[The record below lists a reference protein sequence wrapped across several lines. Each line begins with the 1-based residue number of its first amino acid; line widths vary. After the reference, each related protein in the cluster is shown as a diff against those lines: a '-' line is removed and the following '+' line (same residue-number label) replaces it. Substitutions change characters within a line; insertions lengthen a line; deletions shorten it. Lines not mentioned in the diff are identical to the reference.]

1 MKKLAIVILNWNG
14 KKWLESFL
22 PVFEKY
28 SEGYSL
34 YIADNASTDD
44 SLQYLLSNHPSVQI
58 IENSTNFGFAGGYNE
73 ALKKIEG
80 KYEFYGIVNSDI
92 EVSEN
97 WIKPLLKTLENENA
111 FAVQPKIL
119 AQTQKSHFEYA
130 GASGGF
136 IDRNYY
142 PFCRGRIFD
151 HREEDNNQYDNE
163 KEVFWASG
171 ACFFV
176 NAKQFHS
183 LGGFDA
189 DFFAHMEEIDLCW
202 RAKLLGYSI
211 YVNPASKV
219 YHVGGG
225 TLDYENPK
233 KTFLNF
239 RNNLFMIHKNHL
251 RFLFFKIIW
260 RMILD
265 GLAAANFLARGK
277 FKNVAAIL
285 KAHFAYYNSIGKLSK
300 KRKVL
305 QQNTKNYNKT
315 GLFRGCIIYQYFL
328 KGNKTFV
335 QLNKRLFD

>member
-1 MKKLAIVILNWNG
+1 VQKLAIVILNWNG
-14 KKWLESFL
+14 KKWLETFL

-28 SEGYSL
+28 SNEHT
-34 YIADNASTDD
+34 IFVADNASTDE
-44 SLQYLLSNHPSVQI
+44 SIPYLKEYHPSI
-58 IENSTNFGFAGGYNE
+58 KLIENLENYGFAGGYNE

-80 KYEFYGIVNSDI
+80 QFEYYGIVNSDI

-97 WIKPLLKTLENENA
+97 WISPLLETLQKEA
-111 FAVQPKIL
+111 VFAVQPKIL

-136 IDRNYY
+136 IDRNYF

-151 HREEDNNQYDNE
+151 HREKDLNQYDNE
-163 KEVFWASG
+163 KEVFWATG

-176 NAKQFHS
+176 NAKVFHE
-183 LGGFDA
+183 LGGFDT

-202 RAKLLGYSI
+202 RAKLRGLKV

-233 KTFLNF
+233 KTYLNF
-239 RNNLFMIHKNHL
+239 RNNLFMIHKNHP
-251 RFLFFKIIW
+251 RFLFFKIVW

-265 GLAAANFLARGK
+265 GLAAFNFLIKGK
-277 FKNVAAIL
+277 FKNIGAIL
-285 KAHFAYYNSIGKLSK
+285 KAHFSYYKSIRSLSR
-300 KRKVL
+300 KRKSI
-305 QQNTKNYNKT
+305 QQNTKNYNRT
-315 GLFRGCIIYQYFL
+315 GLFRGCIIFQYFF
-328 KGNKTFV
+328 KGNKTFEK
-335 QLNKRLFD
+335 LNKRLFE